1 MMNGAMDV
9 IKKLFIEGY
18 ASVNMSMGIILG
30 CIICTL
36 ILAVYVFVV
45 YKWIH
50 KNEFYNKNFNLSLI
64 ALAVITAAV
73 ILTIQSNIVVSL
85 GMVGALSIVRFRTAI
100 KDPLDL
106 VFLFWSIGIGIICG
120 AGFAAIAV
128 ITSIA
133 LTIVIF
139 IFSNIH
145 GVKESQLLVVNADS
159 YDIETQIMEIVNAHC
174 DYVKLRAKTMS
185 KNDINLAIEVKVKD
199 QKEMMDGLVTL
210 KAITSLSL
218 LEHDGDVT
226 V

>member
-1 MMNGAMDV
+1 MNALNT
-9 IKKLFIEGY
+9 ISNLFMEGY
-18 ASVNMSMGIILG
+18 ASVNMSIGIIFG
-30 CIICTL
+30 CILCTL
-36 ILAVYVFVV
+36 ILSVYVFVV

-50 KNEFYNKNFNLSLI
+50 KNEFYNNNFNLSLI

-128 ITSIA
+128 ITSVA
-133 LTIVIF
+133 LTVVIL
-139 IFSNIH
+139 IFTNMR
-145 GVKESQLLVVNADS
+145 GVKESQLLVVNANSIDVE
-159 YDIETQIMEIVNAHC
+159 DRVMEIVEEYC
-174 DYVKLRAKTMS
+174 DYVHLRAKTMS
-185 KNDINLAIEVKVKD
+185 RQDINLAIEVKVEE
-199 QKEMMDGLVTL
+199 QKEMMNELA
-210 KAITSLSL
+210 KIENITSLSL
-218 LEHDGDVT
+218 LEHDGEVT

>member
-1 MMNGAMDV
+1 MSAYDV
-9 IKKLFIEGY
+9 LKNLFMEGY
-18 ASVNMSMGIILG
+18 ASVNMSIGIILG
-30 CIICTL
+30 CILCTL
-36 ILAVYVFVV
+36 VLAVYVFMV

-128 ITSIA
+128 VTSIA
-133 LTIVIF
+133 LTVVIF
-139 IFSNIH
+139 IFTNMR
-145 GVKESQLLVVNADS
+145 GVKESQLLVVNANS
-159 YDIETQIMEIVNAHC
+159 LDIETKVMEIVEEYC
-174 DYVKLRAKTMS
+174 DYVHLRAKTMS
-185 KNDINLAIEVKVKD
+185 KQDINLAIEVKVSE
-199 QKEMMDGLVTL
+199 QKEMMDELVKL
-210 KAITSLSL
+210 EAITSLSL
-218 LEHDGDVT
+218 LEHDGEVT

>member
-1 MMNGAMDV
+1 MSALDTFKM
-9 IKKLFIEGY
+9 LFMEGY
-18 ASVNMSMGIILG
+18 ASVNMSIGIILG
-30 CIICTL
+30 CILCTL
-36 ILAVYVFVV
+36 VLAVYVFVV

-120 AGFAAIAV
+120 AGFTAIAV
-128 ITSIA
+128 VTSVA
-133 LTIVIF
+133 LTVVIF
-139 IFSNIH
+139 IFTNMR
-145 GVKESQLLVVNADS
+145 GVKESQLLVINADS
-159 YDIETQIMEIVNAHC
+159 LAIEDKVMEIVEEYC
-174 DYVKLRAKTMS
+174 EYVHLRAKTIS
-185 KNDINLAIEVKVKD
+185 KQDMNLAIEVKIEE
-199 QKEMMDGLVTL
+199 QKEMMDELVKL
-210 KAITSLSL
+210 EAITSLSL
-218 LEHDGDVT
+218 LEHDGEVT

>member
-1 MMNGAMDV
+1 MNALGT
-9 IKKLFIEGY
+9 IRNLFIEGY
-18 ASVNMSMGIILG
+18 ASVNMSFGIIFG
-30 CIICTL
+30 CILCTL

-50 KNEFYNKNFNLSLI
+50 KNEFYNNNFNLSLI

-106 VFLFWSIGIGIICG
+106 VFLFWSIGLGIICG

-133 LTIVIF
+133 LTVVIF
-139 IFSNIH
+139 IFTNMR
-145 GVKESQLLVVNADS
+145 GVKESQLLVVNANAIDVE
-159 YDIETQIMEIVNAHC
+159 DKVMEIVEEYC
-174 DYVKLRAKTMS
+174 DYVHLRAKTMS
-185 KNDINLAIEVKVKD
+185 KQDLNLAIEIKVEE
-199 QKEMMDGLVTL
+199 QKEMMNELA
-210 KAITSLSL
+210 KMENITSLSL
-218 LEHDGDVT
+218 LEHDGEVT

>member
-1 MMNGAMDV
+1 MSSTTDMM
-9 IKKLFIEGY
+9 KQLFLEGY
-18 ASVNMSMGIILG
+18 ASVNISMGIILG

-36 ILAVYVFVV
+36 LLSVYIFVV

-133 LTIVIF
+133 LTIVVF
-139 IFSNIH
+139 IFSGMSTAN
-145 GVKESQLLVVNADS
+145 ESQLLVVNTDS
-159 YDIETQIMEIVNAHC
+159 CDVETQIMEIVEEHC
-174 DYVKLRAKTMS
+174 DYIKLRAKTIS
-185 KNDINLAIEVKVKD
+185 KNDMNLAIEVKVSD
-199 QKEMMDGLVTL
+199 QKKMMDDLVAL
-210 KAITSLSL
+210 EGITSLSL
-218 LEHDGDVT
+218 LEHDGEVT

>member
-1 MMNGAMDV
+1 MNALNT
-9 IKKLFIEGY
+9 ISNLFMEGY
-18 ASVNMSMGIILG
+18 ASVNMSIGIIFG
-30 CIICTL
+30 CILCTL
-36 ILAVYVFVV
+36 ILSVYVFVV

-50 KNEFYNKNFNLSLI
+50 KNEFYNNNFNLSLI

-128 ITSIA
+128 ITSVA
-133 LTIVIF
+133 LTVVIL
-139 IFSNIH
+139 IFTNMR
-145 GVKESQLLVVNADS
+145 GVKESQLLVVNANSIDVE
-159 YDIETQIMEIVNAHC
+159 DRVMEIVEEYC
-174 DYVKLRAKTMS
+174 DYVHLRAKTMS
-185 KNDINLAIEVKVKD
+185 KQDMNLAIEIKVEE
-199 QKEMMDGLVTL
+199 QKEMMNELA
-210 KAITSLSL
+210 KIENITSLSL
-218 LEHDGDVT
+218 LEHDGEVT